1 MLSTLTPSEQIL
13 AIHQR
18 LHNQTKTVMPA
29 YYSKLPR
36 SPKLIPVEKNPPHFD
51 QRLPKSVSRRFGLFM
66 ETSKREGTLI
76 SPHAYRVL
84 RQFQMERIMS
94 SPIERNNPRPS
105 NILIQTQSPEGK
117 ALKLKYP
124 VLIGG
129 NGELVA
135 MMKTTKQQ
143 LGEGNYGTVFAGM
156 DLDTHKFVAI
166 KYHDLSKSKVSQIRK
181 ENKVMDEIGR
191 LVTSLETDA
200 DCITV
205 DEIAWGSEYT
215 QMMIDRDNNPLVIE
229 EILYRLDMAIK
240 FFEQVKMFNDKGF
253 LNRDVKLDNMIWD
266 TEMKKAIMID
276 FGFAK
281 KFLSI
286 KGGTVNGTPIYM
298 APEIE
303 EGTYSLASE
312 AYACGVALIEMFS
325 KMDIFEQVDQ
335 WSLAIEEF
343 LKRKD
348 PNIMINFFKRAA
360 SDLLDNPH
368 LYKQLNP
375 IVKIIKSLLNPIAEK
390 RISIQEAII
399 SLKAH
404 YEKLGFI
411 VFKTKS
417 FNADKSNPLQIS
429 LEDMANDKIRDYVY
443 QEISDEEKLKQVS
456 PDSLLIILKRAIVD
470 RNTTVFETILKHA
483 TLFTTQHHAYA
494 QMLLKQAF
502 QVFKVEDAELPSM
515 DKLTQQTRLVTL
527 NPMYRRSTRL
537 CAGQPFPLEK
547 EIPQSSSTTN
557 RVIGKK

>member
-18 LHNQTKTVMPA
+18 LHNQVKTVVPA

-36 SPKLIPVEKNPPHFD
+36 SPKLVPIEKNPPDFE
-51 QRLPKSVSRRFGLFM
+51 QRLPKNVTRRFGLFM

-94 SPIERNNPRPS
+94 SPIERNNPRPC

-124 VLIGG
+124 VLIGE

-135 MMKTTKQQ
+135 MMKTAKQQ
-143 LGEGNYGTVFAGM
+143 LGEGNYGTVFVGM

-166 KYHDLSKSKVSQIRK
+166 KYHDLSKSKISQIRK
-181 ENKVMDEIGR
+181 ENAVMEEIGR
-191 LVTSLETDA
+191 LVTSLETDS

-215 QMMIDRDNNPLVIE
+215 QVMIDRDNNPLVIE

-266 TEMKKAIMID
+266 TEMRKATMID

-281 KFLSI
+281 KSLSI

-303 EGTYSLASE
+303 EGTYSLASD
-312 AYACGVALIEMFS
+312 AYACGVALIEMFT
-325 KMDIFEQVDQ
+325 KKDIFEQVDQ
-335 WSLAIEEF
+335 WSMAMEEF
-343 LKRKD
+343 LKKKD

-360 SDLLDNPH
+360 SDLLDNP
-368 LYKQLNP
+368 NP
-375 IVKIIKSLLNPIAEK
+375 SKMLIPIIHIIKLLINPFSEQRSSLEVAIAAL
-390 RISIQEAII
+390 QE
-399 SLKAH
+399 H
-404 YEKLGFI
+404 YETLTFLNFKVNYLQANDNDERYKVTPDDMKNARTREFI
-411 VFKTKS
+411 YQEVSDKKKFKKIHPDCLLVILQSAIADRNAVVFK
-417 FNADKSNPLQIS
+417 NI
-429 LEDMANDKIRDYVY
+429 M
-443 QEISDEEKLKQVS
+443 
-456 PDSLLIILKRAIVD
+456 
-470 RNTTVFETILKHA
+470 KHA
-483 TLFTTQHHAYA
+483 RSFGDQHHAYA

-502 QVFKVEDAELPSM
+502 ETFKVEQTDLSM
-515 DKLTQQTRLVTL
+515 DELAKQTSQVTFS
-527 NPMYRRSTRL
+527 PMKRRSQR
-537 CAGQPFPLEK
+537 CAKQPLLLNEEGTTK
-547 EIPQSSSTTN
+547 KSSPYTG
-557 RVIGKK
+557 RHL